1 MSTFDV
7 IRMRFILDKQKFSN
21 GFTEAKKQIKRDTGE
36 MRRNLDRLK
45 LAHVRAFRE
54 MRDEIPG
61 FNAAMRLVKNPYVA
75 AAAGVAVLYKGFQK
89 TTQAAADFNT
99 QFRQLQNLNIDK
111 PINELNRLKN
121 TVLDTAFG
129 SGFDAR
135 KTSAGFFDIQ
145 SVTGKYGKEVK
156 EIVRQQGEFAQIM
169 QADFNNWIAGTGK
182 AMANYGFG
190 AKELTDFNKSAFA
203 TVKVGETTFDKL
215 ANVMSVYAGSAA
227 ASKQTYDTANKLF
240 ALFTVRTKSVDEA
253 ATLTKSLF
261 NDLTKE
267 STLAA
272 LKSVKINPFD
282 DNKKLKQA
290 DTILLELNKKFRDL
304 KGDKSIINLKNQFTG
319 SEGLIAYIQAA
330 TDQSDNLYN
339 TLKSFNDTK
348 FEFAD
353 ALKLAKGDANYL
365 NNILQNKLHTSIIKI
380 GEAMLPIKV
389 MLLENIIPALEKFN
403 FWYLNSENGR
413 RGQFN
418 TQGQNEINDQYSD
431 LVNNLSNMSYND
443 MLEAQKQIIGDLN
456 AFKAQ
461 YDNFIAPQEKILNK
475 IDKINCIN
483 DNRTIDEKLSQATG
497 YYSDVLAGRK
507 ERLEYLSKNLLTL
520 WKQAQGK
527 SHATNGNGGNT
538 DNDTGNDTSS
548 EGITAIT
555 GSAKQVR
562 NITVNIDAFNK
573 GGINTQQT
581 NLQHMD
587 SRQIEDWFTEMCLRV
602 VRNLETSY

>member
-1 MSTFDV
+1 
-7 IRMRFILDKQKFSN
+7 
-21 GFTEAKKQIKRDTGE
+21 

-215 ANVMSVYAGSAA
+215 ANVMSVYADR
-227 ASKQTYDTANKLF
+227 QRHQNKPMTPQISCSLY
-240 ALFTVRTKSVDEA
+240 LPYELNLLTKPP
-253 ATLTKSLF
+253 TLTKSLF

-319 SEGLIAYIQAA
+319 SEGL
-330 TDQSDNLYN
+330 
-339 TLKSFNDTK
+339 
-348 FEFAD
+348 
-353 ALKLAKGDANYL
+353 
-365 NNILQNKLHTSIIKI
+365 
-380 GEAMLPIKV
+380 
-389 MLLENIIPALEKFN
+389 
-403 FWYLNSENGR
+403 
-413 RGQFN
+413 
-418 TQGQNEINDQYSD
+418 
-431 LVNNLSNMSYND
+431 
-443 MLEAQKQIIGDLN
+443 
-456 AFKAQ
+456 
-461 YDNFIAPQEKILNK
+461 
-475 IDKINCIN
+475 
-483 DNRTIDEKLSQATG
+483 NRI
-497 YYSDVLAGRK
+497 Y
-507 ERLEYLSKNLLTL
+507 
-520 WKQAQGK
+520 
-527 SHATNGNGGNT
+527 
-538 DNDTGNDTSS
+538 TSS
-548 EGITAIT
+548 
-555 GSAKQVR
+555 
-562 NITVNIDAFNK
+562 N
-573 GGINTQQT
+573 
-581 NLQHMD
+581 
-587 SRQIEDWFTEMCLRV
+587 
-602 VRNLETSY
+602 

>member
-36 MRRNLDRLK
+36 MRRDLARLK

-203 TVKVGETTFDKL
+203 TVKVGVTTFDQL
-215 ANVMSVYAGSAA
+215 ANVMSVYAGGAA

-240 ALFTVRTKSVDEA
+240 ALFTVKTKSIDEA
-253 ATLTKSLF
+253 ATLTKSFF
-261 NDLTKE
+261 NDLTKD
-267 STLAA
+267 TTIKA
-272 LKSVKINPFD
+272 LEAQGIKMY
-282 DNKKLKQA
+282 DNNNRLRQA
-290 DTILLELNKKFRDL
+290 DKILLDLNKKFREL
-304 KGDKSIINLKNQFTG
+304 KGDKSIISLKNQFTG

-330 TDQSDNLYN
+330 TDQTGNLQN
-339 TLKSFNDTK
+339 TFKAFNDTK
-348 FEFAD
+348 FEFDKATELAKND
-353 ALKLAKGDANYL
+353 LNLRTDILKNKLNVLETEIGESLLPLKIKINELKLGVL
-365 NNILQNKLHTSIIKI
+365 ELIKI
-380 GEAMLPIKV
+380 IPNIPGYDRNAGEKIATKQYGD
-389 MLLENIIPALEKFN
+389 LLENAKYHTRADYEKN
-403 FWYLNSENGR
+403 LNLLHEEIVKSNENGNKS
-413 RGQFN
+413 GGFIKKMTQLAFLYKTGSIGFKDLISTYN
-418 TQGQNEINDQYSD
+418 TLPTADTFYGKATA
-431 LVNNLSNMSYND
+431 LNNLRNEYISRWKKETNN
-443 MLEAQKQIIGDLN
+443 GDNITEYADLDIPPKN
-456 AFKAQ
+456 EPNID
-461 YDNFIAPQEKILNK
+461 DN
-475 IDKINCIN
+475 
-483 DNRTIDEKLSQATG
+483 
-497 YYSDVLAGRK
+497 
-507 ERLEYLSKNLLTL
+507 
-520 WKQAQGK
+520 
-527 SHATNGNGGNT
+527 
-538 DNDTGNDTSS
+538 
-548 EGITAIT
+548 GITTIT